1 MRRTGD
7 RLRPVAHAGVA
18 EVAGP
23 TESQLG
29 DFSRDGYL
37 VVRDAI
43 SADLIE
49 RLVRAAD
56 ALMDSKASLGWEVF
70 QEDGARSYRDCVLL
84 DDVFME
90 LLTPPAVFPVIVGIL
105 GANIQLLGSQL
116 IYTDSMRPVRTPEH
130 THWHRDRMVAVSDL
144 GGAAVPRLSVK
155 AAYYLTD
162 VQSPDSGMTLFA
174 PGSHR
179 LEQPLRIPHGAI
191 DPPDAVR
198 PVLQL
203 GDAVLFENRTWHCP
217 GFNSAGRVRKAVIME
232 YGYRWLRRRTRERL
246 IPERLTEGRDP
257 VARQLLGDL
266 GPDGDFAYA
275 RGTGSNA
282 IEEWCALHGMG
293 AEPLRDPPGS

>member
-1 MRRTGD
+1 
-7 RLRPVAHAGVA
+7 
-18 EVAGP
+18 
-23 TESQLG
+23 
-29 DFSRDGYL
+29 
-37 VVRDAI
+37 
-43 SADLIE
+43 
-49 RLVRAAD
+49 
-56 ALMDSKASLGWEVF
+56 MDSKASLGWEVF

-84 DDVFME
+84 DEVFLE

-116 IYTDSMRPVRTPEH
+116 IYTDSMRPVRTPER
-130 THWHRDRMVAVSDL
+130 THWHRDRMVAVEDL

-162 VQSPDSGMTLFA
+162 VKSPDSGMTLFA

-179 LEQPLRIPHGAI
+179 LEEPLSIPSGAI
-191 DPPDAVR
+191 DPPDAAR

-275 RGTGSNA
+275 RGTGSHA
-282 IEEWCALHGMG
+282 IEEWCVLHGVG